1 MKKYLALLLTFAL
14 CFALI
19 PAIGAENA
27 ETKVL
32 TESEKALRN
41 QQLIAYSEDLNAMID
56 AYGLNTER
64 VKTDN
69 EFETGRIVV
78 KASKDLDYTGSVAH
92 VKDNGKSVIQYATPE
107 EAEAACKMYASLSY
121 VEYAE
126 PDTIVTLDDYIVED
140 DAETDDVPGDY
151 NYMSWGYGPNYVNAN
166 DYNTWIYNYAGQD
179 MNNLPT
185 IIVAVIDTGV
195 DSDHELFTGRL
206 IGGGYDFVNNDSDP
220 EDDEGHGTHCS
231 GTVIDGTLP
240 NVLIMGVKVL
250 GDDGRGYSTWVA
262 AGMEWG
268 MNNAN
273 VCSMSLGGDCGGQHS
288 QYNSIIDQAYAHN
301 IPFCVAA
308 GNESDD
314 ASNHCPANCPN
325 AITVAASTKAN
336 ALASFSNYGSV
347 VDITAPGQNIK
358 SARIGGGK
366 TTQSGT
372 SMATPHVSAVA
383 AMLKS
388 YDPDMTVAD
397 LTQLICDNAI
407 PVTYTNG
414 GAGILCVTNIYA
426 GFDQPLPTPV
436 DPTEPPVDPTEPPVD
451 PTEPPVDPTEP
462 PVSDTGWYFEDDP
475 EDEGW
480 EWLDE
485 DGDGNEWQWM
495 LGEGMNVPEGEGMMN
510 SQSFI
515 NDFGPLTPDNWL
527 VSPVFEAGT
536 QVSFMMVG
544 QDPDWAAE
552 YIGVY
557 VSTDGGQTWSDEIAG
572 FTATGTVETYYVD
585 TAAFAG
591 QAIRVAFRHYNVTD
605 MFSVNLDAVEVIG
618 ASDDPG
624 LLGDV
629 DGNGV
634 VDLIDASLLN
644 RYVLGLVGAN
654 DLDLTVAD
662 VDANGNID
670 LIDVICIMRMV
681 LSIGA

>member
-64 VKTDN
+64 IKTDN

-92 VKDNGKSVIQYATPE
+92 VKDNDKSVIQYATPE

-336 ALASFSNYGSV
+336 ALASFSNYGSI
-347 VDITAPGQNIK
+347 VDITAPGANIK

-366 TTQSGT
+366 TTMSGT

-436 DPTEPPVDPTEPPVD
+436 EPTEPPVDPTEPPAD

-462 PVSDTGWYFEDDP
+462 PVSDTGWYFEEDP

-480 EWLDE
+480 YWLDE

-527 VSPVFEAGT
+527 ISPVFEAGT

-544 QDPDWAAE
+544 QDPAYAAE

-557 VSTDGGQTWSDEIAG
+557 VSVDGGETWSDEIAG
-572 FTATGTVETYYVD
+572 FTATGEVTTYFVD
-585 TAAFAG
+585 TAAYAG
-591 QAIRVAFRHYNVTD
+591 QMICVAFRHYNVTD

-662 VDANGNID
+662 VDASGNID

>member
-56 AYGLNTER
+56 TYGLNTER
-64 VKTDN
+64 VKTGN

-92 VKDNGKSVIQYATPE
+92 VKDNDKSVIQYATPE

-151 NYMSWGYGPNYVNAN
+151 NYMSWGYDPEYVNAN

-336 ALASFSNYGSV
+336 ALASFSNYGSI

-527 VSPVFEAGT
+527 ISPVFTAGT
-536 QVSFMMVG
+536 QISFMMVG
-544 QDPDWAAE
+544 QDPAYAAE

-591 QAIRVAFRHYNVTD
+591 QMIRVAFRHYNVTD

-662 VDANGNID
+662 VDASGNID

-681 LSIGA
+681 LNIGA